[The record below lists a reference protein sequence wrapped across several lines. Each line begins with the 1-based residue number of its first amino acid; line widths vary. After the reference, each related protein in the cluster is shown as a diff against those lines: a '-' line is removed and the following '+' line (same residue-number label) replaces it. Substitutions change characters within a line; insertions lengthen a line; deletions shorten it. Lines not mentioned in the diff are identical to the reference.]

1 MGTVLMTLQTQ
12 LATFVAANPSHSSI
26 RRMKML
32 AMAARALLNQ
42 QP

>member
-1 MGTVLMTLQTQ
+1 MGTVLMTLQSQ
-12 LATFVAANPSHSSI
+12 LAAFVAANPSHSSI

-32 AMAARALLNQ
+32 AMAARALFNQ